1 MLFLNHLQTTV
12 EDLPSPHPVLVILEG
27 VAITLLLPLLGLWY
41 HRDDPFFLQASFPW
55 LALAPLLLGLRY
67 GFALGLGSAASLSV
81 LMYLMF
87 RLGRPEVPAFPGSL
101 VLGLLLTGML
111 AGEFCDMW
119 HRRLHRLAELN
130 YHHRLRVQ
138 KFTRSYQLLSLSHE
152 RLERAVLAN
161 TRSLRETITYLR
173 ERVLTAESDAPDR
186 GDLHHLLM
194 EVLGSF
200 GWLQVAALYRVDE
213 YGIFI
218 PQVVAKL
225 GNPRPVPID
234 APLLVKALK
243 SGQLTCV
250 RPDDA
255 AAEQPSGGA
264 INEESGLVRIS
275 EALLAVIPL
284 VDVHGRMWG
293 VVTVQAM
300 PFVALSRDHL
310 NLLAVLG
317 GHMGDLMALA
327 AGGGAYQFHTGL
339 LRSHKNAAEHGLPA
353 MLLGVVVDSQKAPPE
368 LWNELLEQHRILDQQ
383 WLLRNRNGHRVLMLV
398 MPLTS
403 AEGVRGFL
411 QRLES
416 WVGKR
421 FGLPL
426 HELGVRT
433 HHAALGGVTPP
444 QTQLQA
450 LKEACEIHAN

>member
-12 EDLPSPHPVLVILEG
+12 EDLPSPHPGLVILEG
-27 VAITLLLPLLGLWY
+27 VAITLILPLLGLWY
-41 HRDDPFFLQASFPW
+41 HRYDPFFLQASFPW
-55 LALAPLLLGLRY
+55 LLLAPLLLGLRY
-67 GFALGLGSAASLSV
+67 GFALGLGSAAALNV
-81 LMYLMF
+81 LMYLMVG
-87 RLGRPEVPAFPGSL
+87 LGRPEVPSFPGSL
-101 VLGLLLTGML
+101 ALGLLLTGML

-173 ERVLTAESDAPDR
+173 ERVLTAEPDSTDR
-186 GDLHHLLM
+186 GELHRLLM

-200 GWLQVAALYRVDE
+200 GWLQVAALYQVDE
-213 YGIFI
+213 YDILI

-234 APLLVKALK
+234 APLLVQALK
-243 SGQLTCV
+243 TKQLTCV

-255 AAEQPSGGA
+255 AATQAPTGPLTD
-264 INEESGLVRIS
+264 ESGPVRIS

-317 GHMGDLMALA
+317 GHMGDLLALA

-353 MLLGVVVDSQKAPPE
+353 TLFGVVVDSQKAPPE

-383 WLLRNRNGHRVLMLV
+383 WLMRNRNGHHVLLLV

-403 AEGVRGFL
+403 AEGARGFL

-416 WVGKR
+416 WAGKR

-426 HELGVRT
+426 SELGVHT
-433 HHAALGGVTPP
+433 HHAALGGTTAPEA
-444 QTQLQA
+444 QLQTM
-450 LKEACEIHAN
+450 KEACEIHAN

>member
-1 MLFLNHLQTTV
+1 MLMLTHMQTTV
-12 EDLPSPHPVLVILEG
+12 EDLPSPHPALVILEG

-41 HRDDPFFLQASFPW
+41 HRYDPFFLHASFPW
-55 LALAPLLLGLRY
+55 LVLAPLLLGLRY
-67 GFALGLGSAASLSV
+67 GFALGLGSSASLSV
-81 LMYLMF
+81 VMYVLF
-87 RLGRPEVPAFPGSL
+87 RLGRPEVPMFPGSL

-173 ERVLTAESDAPDR
+173 ERVLNLEPESVDSS
-186 GDLHHLLM
+186 DLHHLLM

-225 GNPRPVPID
+225 GNPRPVMID
-234 APLLVKALK
+234 APLLVEALRTK
-243 SGQLTCV
+243 QLTCI

-255 AAEQPSGGA
+255 AVSQSPASPLT
-264 INEESGLVRIS
+264 EETGPLHIS
-275 EALLAVIPL
+275 ETLLAVLPL
-284 VDVHGRMWG
+284 VDVHGRMWA

-339 LRSHKNAAEHGLPA
+339 LRSHKNAVEHNLPA
-353 MLLGVVVDSQKAPPE
+353 MLLGAVVDPAKAPPE
-368 LWNELLEQHRILDQQ
+368 LWGELLEQHRILDQQ
-383 WLLRNRNGHRVLMLV
+383 WLLKNRHGHRVLLLV
-398 MPLTS
+398 MPLTN

-416 WVGKR
+416 WASKR

-426 HELGVRT
+426 GELGVRT
-433 HHAALGGVTPP
+433 HHAALGGMTPAEETL
-444 QTQLQA
+444 QT
-450 LKEACEIHAN
+450 LKEACEIHDH